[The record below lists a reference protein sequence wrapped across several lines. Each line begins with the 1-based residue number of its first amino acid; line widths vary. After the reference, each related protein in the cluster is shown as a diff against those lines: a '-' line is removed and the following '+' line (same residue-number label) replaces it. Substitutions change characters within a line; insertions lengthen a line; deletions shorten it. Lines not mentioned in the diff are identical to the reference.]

1 MAVQSAPPD
10 QPAAQT
16 GEGIGVPRFKR
27 RGTKSHYLLYDAA
40 DVDRR
45 WAEREAEHAAVE
57 ASTRK
62 AANALAAAFQKR
74 TAELSAAL
82 AEKDAEIERLTT
94 ALALC
99 APALSAQSDE
109 NARLRLAIS
118 KTNDEV
124 CQKLGSVLGYP
135 RFCDDLKNFPTA
147 TLKDGVC
154 VGEHVAESIA
164 SEATRTIQEL
174 NLRCEYLLRS
184 VDSLELELKAQYT
197 EVQRLKALNARV
209 MQYRVDDAE
218 IFNEVIRTLLLTL
231 YQYTPEESLKIK
243 IHEEL
248 DKAEKIIYMARIGK
262 NAEGLLYASNYF
274 MQIRATYDG
283 VTVTYLEK
291 DGELVDVRGDDLA
304 HALTKAMTKVTE

>member
-1 MAVQSAPPD
+1 MTDNQNCPTCGLPKSECKIERCPLCRANEAIGHPAKCHGHADPP
-10 QPAAQT
+10 PAAQT
-16 GEGIGVPRFKR
+16 GEGIVV
-27 RGTKSHYLLYDAA
+27 TQYLAHLTCSSDSTSEHRVYLTA

-45 WAEREAEHAAVE
+45 WAE
-57 ASTRK
+57 K
-62 AANALAAAFQKR
+62 C
-74 TAELSAAL
+74 AELRDAIAAEATLRL
-82 AEKDAEIERLTT
+82 ALTASDAEI
-94 ALALC
+94 
-99 APALSAQSDE
+99 
-109 NARLRLAIS
+109 ARLKAERDRYLADA
-118 KTNDEV
+118 NAAYAVQME
-124 CQKLGSVLGYP
+124 Q
-135 RFCDDLKNFPTA
+135 
-147 TLKDGVC
+147 
-154 VGEHVAESIA
+154 SI
-164 SEATRTIQEL
+164 EI
-174 NLRCEYLLRS
+174 
-184 VDSLELELKAQYT
+184 
-197 EVQRLKALNARV
+197 QRLKALNARV

-231 YQYTPEESLKIK
+231 YQYTPEESLRIK